1 MRSVVLASFALIPLA
16 ACGAREIPTQA
27 AREGTVLTADSVELF
42 YQVEGTGPDTIVL
55 LHGGPGFSSSYLL
68 PDFGGLVQNHT
79 LIAYDQRGGGR
90 STIITDSSRLSLAD
104 HIRDLEA
111 VRSHFEIDSITL
123 LGHSWGSG
131 LAAQYAR
138 AHPDHVAR
146 LVLVASI
153 PPRRSPYMQHFGR
166 NLRAWM
172 DSATVARVAELG
184 AAVGDSAN
192 PAGACRAFWGV
203 FIRGY
208 FADPNDTTTVAR
220 MHGDVCT
227 DPREALLNQDRV
239 FSATL
244 GAMGDWDWRGDFAS
258 VRTPVLIIH
267 GDKDPI
273 PLASASEWRDA
284 FTSAELVTITSAGHF
299 PYIEQPDSVW
309 TAINAFLA
317 AQ

>member
-1 MRSVVLASFALIPLA
+1 MRCLVLATIALAPLA
-16 ACGAREIPTQA
+16 ACGAPERPAQA
-27 AREGTVLTADSVELF
+27 AREGIVLTADSVELF

-55 LHGGPGFSSSYLL
+55 LHGGPGFSSGYLL
-68 PDFGGLVQNHT
+68 PDFGGLARNHT

-90 STIITDSSRLSLAD
+90 STISTDSTRLTLAD
-104 HIRDLEA
+104 HVRDLEA
-111 VRSHFEIDSITL
+111 VRSHFGIDRITL

-138 AHPDHVAR
+138 AYPAHVAR

-153 PPRRSPYMQHFGR
+153 PPRRLPYMQQFGR

-184 AAVGDSAN
+184 AAVGDSTD

-208 FADPNDTTTVAR
+208 FADPGDTTIVAR
-220 MHGDVCT
+220 MRGDVCK
-227 DPREALLNQDRV
+227 DPRDALLNQDRV

-244 GAMGDWDWRGDFAS
+244 ASMGDWDWRNDFAN
-258 VRTPVLIIH
+258 VEAPVLIIH
-267 GDKDPI
+267 GDRDPI
-273 PLASASEWRDA
+273 PLASAAEWRDA
-284 FTSAELVTITSAGHF
+284 FSNAELVTITNSGHF

-317 AQ
+317 AH